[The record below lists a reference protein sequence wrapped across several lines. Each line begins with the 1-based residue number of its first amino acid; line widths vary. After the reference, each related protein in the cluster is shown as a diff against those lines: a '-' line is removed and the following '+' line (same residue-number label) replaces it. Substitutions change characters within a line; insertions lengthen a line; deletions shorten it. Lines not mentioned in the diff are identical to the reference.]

1 MYDQIISPLYT
12 TNQPMVPFRIVKD
25 QLKRYGIQNSSLLLN
40 KMTAKLEMTQS
51 TAKSNND
58 LTILP
63 QSMVAINEK

>member
-1 MYDQIISPLYT
+1 
-12 TNQPMVPFRIVKD
+12 MVPFRIVKD